1 MFQSSAAVKALLAD
15 PAKPVAIVSF
25 TTEVNASMFS
35 ELIVENR
42 VDDCFFMIIIFWVIL
57 TFGYFDNTN
66 IDIIRY

>member
-42 VDDCFFMIIIFWVIL
+42 VDDCFFMIVIFWC
-57 TFGYFDNTN
+57 F
-66 IDIIRY
+66 